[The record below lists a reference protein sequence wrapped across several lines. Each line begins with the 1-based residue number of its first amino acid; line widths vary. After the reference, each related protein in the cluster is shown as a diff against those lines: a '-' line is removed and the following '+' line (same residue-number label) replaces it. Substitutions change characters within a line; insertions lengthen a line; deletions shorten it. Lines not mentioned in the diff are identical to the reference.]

1 MWPSSVLFSPVQS
14 CPVLFSP
21 FQSSIAY
28 RDPMTYSNYLIPNF
42 HFKGAKIIIIFL
54 NFYQYAL
61 LKKLAHYYSPVLLT
75 ITFPKLYVIH

>member
-42 HFKGAKIIIIFL
+42 HFKGAKIIIIFS
-54 NFYQYAL
+54 NFNPYAL
-61 LKKLAHYYSPVLLT
+61 LKKLAHYLPVLLT